1 MKATNRIIP
10 NYMECGVGA
19 PLTIRVDCDGVFKS
33 PTHLLHELELLV
45 KAGEIP
51 CLPHIIVG
59 DLMDGGTYRR
69 PHLIFMLPPGS
80 AVWKTEDKRCRSS
93 IIRLFIGVHNGL
105 TKAMI
110 EIGADPAVPATTMR
124 MKNPL
129 SPIWHTVTPN
139 CYHMPTLSEYADWVD
154 TRTNREVLV
163 RRAASVQS
171 KMGITASNILFN
183 SLRKYAANLLIE
195 WHFNTDIRIKGS
207 RAALADHLHVAL
219 ENYAKETGLDD
230 LHAASVIAKVSDYL
244 SLTFD
249 PQKLQN
255 RKNRGQILHVVD
267 DMKSVKERQ
276 KAGSTYS
283 NNIRKQQSLDKLVS
297 AYREAQE
304 QSKELSLEQLASKAG
319 VSRTTAYRHFEAC
332 KQICTIGCIDKKESN
347 PSLINKIALISMTT
361 EERKNKDNM
370 KTNNVRVKRDN
381 DMVFMN
387 DSEYTLTL
395 KSQG

>member
-1 MKATNRIIP
+1 
-10 NYMECGVGA
+10 
-19 PLTIRVDCDGVFKS
+19 
-33 PTHLLHELELLV
+33 
-45 KAGEIP
+45 
-51 CLPHIIVG
+51 
-59 DLMDGGTYRR
+59 
-69 PHLIFMLPPGS
+69 
-80 AVWKTEDKRCRSS
+80 
-93 IIRLFIGVHNGL
+93 
-105 TKAMI
+105 
-110 EIGADPAVPATTMR
+110 
-124 MKNPL
+124 
-129 SPIWHTVTPN
+129 
-139 CYHMPTLSEYADWVD
+139 
-154 TRTNREVLV
+154 LV
-163 RRAASVQS
+163 RHAASVQS

-207 RAALADHLHVAL
+207 RAALADHLHLAL

-332 KQICTIGCIDKKESN
+332 TQICTIGCIDKKESN